1 MQTILECKTYT
12 LTQIKDALGISKRTW
27 ENRREEVLEHLK
39 LYFDYE
45 MVKVNRGY
53 SIHIHEQYAEYEP
66 LPKKTRTPEMKEYYY
81 EQTKEEIKKQPW
93 NTGSN
98 IARNIEAKNKNK
110 YDHAQSTMTHYVRPI
125 IKEKFLPPNAKAQWM
140 RLSDD
145 HLSYVSLTQEELDY
159 FTSLFSSKSQ
169 EEKEIIGK
177 QRAGYITKRE
187 AKEQILELAEIR
199 YDQAIFMFR
208 DKFGYMPQYVK
219 HLEEVIKWEEEQQ

>member
-1 MQTILECKTYT
+1 MITLKKYT
-12 LTQIKDALGISKRTW
+12 LDELKQELGISKWQWDQRK
-27 ENRREEVLEHLK
+27 NDLLEHLK
-39 LYFDYE
+39 IYFDYDII
-45 MVKVNRGY
+45 KQGKGY
-53 SIHIHEQYAEYEP
+53 CIDIYEQYAEYEP
-66 LPKKTRTPEMKEYYY
+66 LPKKTRTPEIKEYYY

-110 YDHAQSTMTHYVRPI
+110 YDHVQGTMGNYIRPI
-125 IKEKFLPPNAKAQWM
+125 IKEKFLPPHAKAQWM

-145 HLSYVSLTQEELDY
+145 RLSYVPLTQEELDY
-159 FTSLFSSKSQ
+159 FTSLFNSKSQ

-219 HLEEVIKWEEEQQ
+219 HLEEVIQWEEEQQ